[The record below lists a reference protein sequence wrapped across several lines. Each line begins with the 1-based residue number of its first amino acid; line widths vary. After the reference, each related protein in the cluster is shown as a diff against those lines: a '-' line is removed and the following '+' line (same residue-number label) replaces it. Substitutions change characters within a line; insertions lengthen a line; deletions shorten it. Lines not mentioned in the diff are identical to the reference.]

1 MRAGKPCGTACK
13 NGAQKRPQTYLYP
26 EIQTILPL
34 SAALPGQ
41 VGAAGHLVDGA
52 VRLLNGRAL
61 QLAAQ
66 AGFDVGQILLPQRLL
81 LGFFGLGQAGRLAL
95 FGQRIDAGDLFF
107 RHGETSC
114 ISS

>member
-1 MRAGKPCGTACK
+1 MPAGV
-13 NGAQKRPQTYLYP
+13 P
-26 EIQTILPL
+26 EPRNQNILSAEHTQSALQIVLL
-34 SAALPGQ
+34 SAAFPGQ
-41 VGAAGHLVDGA
+41 VGAAGHLMDGA

-66 AGFDVGQILLPQRLL
+66 AGLDVGQILLPQCLL
-81 LGFFGLGQAGRLAL
+81 FSLFGLGQTGGLAF

-107 RHGETSC
+107 RLKGTSC